1 MNKKTRYMI
10 RMDDITPDMDW
21 DKFNRIKDIFE
32 KYEICPLL
40 GVVPDNKDAKLCVQ
54 EKKKDFWEILQELK
68 SRGWTLAQ
76 HGTYH
81 KYVTDESGIL
91 GLKKASEFAG
101 LPYEEQLSK
110 LQEGKRILEEN
121 GVFTDIFMAPGHTYD
136 KNTIKALLNTGFHTV
151 TDGLYFIPY
160 SYEGLLFV
168 PCRLQGY
175 NNKRGFDTICLH
187 ANTMSDRAIEDLE
200 TFCKEN
206 RNEIVPFEPDGVR
219 RYAVKRD
226 LKVEIYEKGMLLLR
240 KVKGRISDSRRLAW
254 YMQYTNDTNSKKK
267 WLKRVYCLPLLFF
280 SRQER

>member
-1 MNKKTRYMI
+1 MNKKIRYMI

-21 DKFNRIKDIFE
+21 DKFGRIKDIFE

-40 GVVPDNKDAKLCVQ
+40 GVVPDNKDEKLCVQ
-54 EKKKDFWEILQELK
+54 EKKDEFWEILQGLK
-68 SRGWTLAQ
+68 SRGWMIAQ

-101 LPYEEQLSK
+101 LPYEEQFSK

-136 KNTIKALLNTGFHTV
+136 KNTIKALFNIGFHTV

-160 SYEGLLFV
+160 LYEGILFI

-187 ANTMSDRAIEDLE
+187 ANTMTERAIEELE
-200 TFCKEN
+200 IFCKEN
-206 RNEIVPFEPDGVR
+206 RNEIVSFDPDGVR
-219 RYAVKRD
+219 RYAVKRN

-240 KVKGRISDSRRLAW
+240 KVKGGISDSRRLAW

-267 WLKRVYCLPLLFF
+267 WLKRVYCLPLLLF